1 MDDITPDI
9 IHTRSQVKHSAFPV
23 RSCAADGPGPSAIK
37 TDARMSLPCSVAVST
52 VATTAAVAI
61 ASRPSVASSTAPV
74 TTTSAF
80 SVANSRP
87 PIVLELLVSIVGRR
101 RRWRRHWA
109 CTPSAAHHLRHK
121 SRLIQGPGVR
131 RWERWRGWEGALVGA
146 LVTYRGRRRR
156 RRQRRNGEVSQSLM
170 RHRRD
175 VARSSRRLLRRAAV
189 PVTGESRVRSGEV
202 FLFRATGRARPAAS
216 GPATTLRVLPF

>member
-74 TTTSAF
+74 ATTSAF
-80 SVANSRP
+80 SAANSRP
-87 PIVLELLVSIVGRR
+87 PVVLELLVSIVGRR

-109 CTPSAAHHLRHK
+109 CTPSAAYHLRHK
-121 SRLIQGPGVR
+121 SRLIRGPGVR

-146 LVTYRGRRRR
+146 LVTHRGRGRRG

-189 PVTGESRVRSGEV
+189 PVTVRAG
-202 FLFRATGRARPAAS
+202 
-216 GPATTLRVLPF
+216 